1 MQIFFSKRCPLF
13 QGKLPL
19 IHKILYTNGTW
30 AYFCTIVTTLVFLFV
45 PFNSLVFGYHP
56 VAFSYQFALA
66 ATLYLPMN
74 FALMNYVRNPRHL
87 KGQWLAQIS
96 NHLLTFTYMKAVFN
110 TLL

>member
-13 QGKLPL
+13 HRKLKL
-19 IHKILYTNGTW
+19 VHKILYTNGTW
-30 AYFCTIVTTLVFLFV
+30 AYFCTIITTLVFLFV

-56 VAFSYQFALA
+56 VAFSYEFALA

-74 FALMNYVRNPRHL
+74 FLLMNYVRHPRHL

-96 NHLLTFTYMKAVFN
+96 NHILTFTYMKAVFN